1 MRAAALLAMRNVPT
15 MFSSIVFLEINK
27 GSSGKEQ
34 PWPRIKWWLNG
45 DLNGDF
51 SDFKTRNGEIEG

>member
-27 GSSGKEQ
+27 GSSGKEH
-34 PWPRIKWWLNG
+34 PLPRKMLVEW
-45 DLNGDF
+45 
-51 SDFKTRNGEIEG
+51 